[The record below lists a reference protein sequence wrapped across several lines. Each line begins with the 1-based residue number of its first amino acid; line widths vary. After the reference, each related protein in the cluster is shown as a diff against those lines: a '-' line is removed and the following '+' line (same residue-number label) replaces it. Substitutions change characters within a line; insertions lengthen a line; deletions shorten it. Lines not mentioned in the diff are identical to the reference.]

1 MTNDIEAYSPRL
13 TFLSQKAVKK
23 LIDTAMWLV
32 ESTGQHV
39 AHEGAL
45 KRLKSAGCKV
55 DDGGMVTIPAAL
67 VEKAIKSA
75 PANIS
80 MYNREGELAMELGG
94 RRSYYGT
101 GSDLFYAIDP
111 GARTRHQSRL
121 EDVKKYARVADAMPN
136 IDFIMSMAHPYEI
149 PPKRAYVVSFETMI
163 KNSIKPIVNIADRLE
178 DLTQMWKISAVLRG
192 GEQQLREKPFT
203 IQYAEPISPLLHPV
217 DSIDRLLFCAE
228 VGMPVIYSP
237 APMAGTTA
245 PITIAGHVVQGVAES
260 LFGLVIHQLKSPGAP
275 FLIGVGPAVFD
286 MKTSQSLY
294 NAPEYLMAYLAF
306 VAMAKELDI
315 PNWGYSGT
323 SDAQIPDGQATFE
336 AGLAT
341 FMAATSGSNLNHDV
355 GYLDFG
361 RTGSLEM
368 IVMVNEMIDQIKR
381 MQKGLIIDD
390 NELALDVIAEVG
402 HKGNFLEHDHTLNN
416 FRSTQWQPELFSR
429 KPQHIWENEGST
441 TLLERATV
449 KLNTILD
456 SYEPQA
462 LSEDKAKAIEDLVTG
477 FQP

>member
-1 MTNDIEAYSPRL
+1 MKNNNETFSPRL
-13 TFLSQKAVKK
+13 EFISGAAVKK
-23 LIDTAMWLV
+23 LIETAFQLV
-32 ESTGQHV
+32 ESCGQHV
-39 AHEGAL
+39 AHAGAL
-45 KRLKSAGCKV
+45 NLLETAGCNV
-55 DDGGMVTIPAAL
+55 TAEGMVTVPTNLIEA
-67 VEKAIKSA
+67 AIKSA
-75 PANIS
+75 PNNIPIF
-80 MYNREGELAMELGG
+80 NREGERSMELGG

-111 GARTRHQSRL
+111 GARTRHQCRL
-121 EDVKKYARVADAMPN
+121 EDVKRYARVADAMPN

-149 PPKRAYVVSFETMI
+149 PPKRAYVVSFQTMI
-163 KNSIKPIVNIADRLE
+163 QNSIKPIVNIADRRE
-178 DLTQMWKISAVLRG
+178 DLIQMWKIAAELRG
-192 GEQQLREKPFT
+192 GEQQLRDKPFT
-203 IQYAEPISPLLHPV
+203 IQYAEPISPLMHPA
-217 DSIDRLLFCAE
+217 DSIDKLLFCAE
-228 VGMPVIYSP
+228 TGMPVIYSP

-260 LFGLVIHQLKSPGAP
+260 LFGLVIHQLKNPGAP
-275 FLIGVGPAVFD
+275 FLLGMGPAVFD

-294 NAPEYLMAYLAF
+294 NAPEYLMAYLTF
-306 VAMAKELDI
+306 VAIAKELDI

-381 MQKGLIIDD
+381 MQKGVMIDD

-402 HKGNFLEHDHTLNN
+402 HTGNFLEHDHTLTN
-416 FRSTQWQPELFSR
+416 FRSTQWQPELICR
-429 KPQHIWENEGST
+429 KAQHTWESEGST
-441 TLLERATV
+441 TLLERATA
-449 KLNTILD
+449 KLNHILD
-456 SYEPQA
+456 TYQPQP
-462 LSEDKAKAIEDLVTG
+462 LSTGKAKAIDDLVAG